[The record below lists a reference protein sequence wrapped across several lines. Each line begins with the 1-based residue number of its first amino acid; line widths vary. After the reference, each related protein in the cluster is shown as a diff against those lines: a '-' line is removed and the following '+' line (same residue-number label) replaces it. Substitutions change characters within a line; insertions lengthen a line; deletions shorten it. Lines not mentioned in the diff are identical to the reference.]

1 MRKYMNTA
9 PVSIGIILLLLVLV
23 CSAGCIK
30 QIQNYTGGINGTQS
44 ESSEF
49 TVIDPVSSQAGD
61 PPGNSMGG
69 SSSVAVTTPPGYIE
83 VNEINPE
90 PYVTSDPYKLP
101 YRDLRN
107 LSSGEPQRVVRIPQ
121 FMKKIV
127 LRSNSTAFSVTVPQ
141 APLIIDLTFSP
152 LFESPDLTGPDLT
165 VDTSRKY
172 PPHKGEGGSEDEDED
187 EEHRELSGAYAFV
200 YPQAEISI
208 IDATTNETVAREGYG
223 GIYSSDKKKK
233 IMLYHAG
240 SYIVTL
246 KGDFIDSDLKITTG
260 SAVVRTTIV
269 TPSNT
274 ISEDEWEED
283 W

>member
-1 MRKYMNTA
+1 MNTA
-9 PVSIGIILLLLVLV
+9 PVSIGIIILLLVLV
-23 CSAGCIK
+23 SSAGCIK
-30 QIQNYTGGINGTQS
+30 QFQNYTGGINGTPS

-49 TVIDPVSSQAGD
+49 TVIDPVSSQEGN

-69 SSSVAVTTPPGYIE
+69 SPSVAVTTPPGYIE
-83 VNEINPE
+83 VDEINPD
-90 PYVTSDPYKLP
+90 PYVTSDPYRLP

-107 LSSGEPQRVVRIPQ
+107 LSSSEPLRVVRIPQ

-141 APLIIDLTFSP
+141 APLVIDLTFSP
-152 LFESPDLTGPDLT
+152 LFESPDLTGPGLT

-172 PPHKGEGGSEDEDED
+172 PPHKGEGESGEEEE
-187 EEHRELSGAYAFV
+187 EEHRVLSGAFAFV
-200 YPQAEISI
+200 YPQAEITV
-208 IDATTNETVAREGYG
+208 IDDITNETVAREGYG
-223 GIYSSDKKKK
+223 GIYSSDKNKK
-233 IMLYHAG
+233 ITLYHDG

-246 KGDFIDSDLKITTG
+246 KGDFIDTDLKITTG
-260 SAVVRTTIV
+260 SAVVRTPVV
-269 TPSNT
+269 TPTNT